1 MFRRSATLQCNIQRL
16 FSAMNT
22 SPFQING
29 SDENDFN
36 IFTLALYNIKDVTLS
51 IIAVLI
57 AFKLNESIEYIS
69 IRNFFN
75 NFSNKLDENEIY
87 TSTWHWAYNI
97 STQRKTNGSELSV
110 GQWVKIIV
118 LNRVSLPTHRNILAV
133 SCLRT
138 CRPPP
143 SPQKWW
149 ILYERCGVCWKE

>member
-87 TSTWHWAYNI
+87 TSTWH
-97 STQRKTNGSELSV
+97 
-110 GQWVKIIV
+110 
-118 LNRVSLPTHRNILAV
+118 
-133 SCLRT
+133 
-138 CRPPP
+138 
-143 SPQKWW
+143 
-149 ILYERCGVCWKE
+149 